1 MFARALA
8 GEFDLPL
15 FSVSSTDLISGISGE
30 SEKNIR
36 KLFSEASNNG
46 PCIIFLDEIDVI
58 AAKRENTQRDM
69 GQRIISQLNA
79 SIDGIIFLFFSFIDN
94 YCFFYKFA

>member
-8 GEFDLPL
+8 GEFDLPI
-15 FSVSSTDLISGISGE
+15 FSISSTDLISGISGE

-36 KLFSEASNNG
+36 KLFSEASISA
-46 PCIIFLDEIDVI
+46 PCIVFFDDIDVI
-58 AAKRENTQRDM
+58 AAKRETLQRDM

-79 SIDGIIFLFFSFIDN
+79 SIDGMDLMSVIYYRF
-94 YCFFYKFA
+94 